1 MSSAPEPQPHQP
13 DAAAPES
20 DVPEQMRV
28 RRDKRERLLERGMA
42 PYAVTVPRTHS
53 LAEAAAL
60 GEPLDAGDEPTG
72 EEFVVSV
79 TGRIV
84 FQRNTGKLCF
94 ATLQEGQGT
103 RLQVMLSLAEVGQ
116 DQLDAWKADVDLGD
130 HVSVTGHVVRSRR
143 GEVSVMA
150 TTWVMASKALRPLPT
165 LHKDL
170 SEETRVRQRYAD
182 LIVRQEARDMVR
194 LRATVL
200 RSIRST
206 LDGFGFVEVETPI
219 LNLSHGGAAS
229 PFTTHLNAFDIDMN
243 LRAYTELWLKRAV
256 VGGVDRVY
264 EIGKVFRNEGVDS
277 THSPEFTELEFY
289 EAYGDQFTAADRT
302 RTIILDAA
310 EATGRG
316 TSLRDYRGRE
326 IDVSG
331 EWRWLPICEG
341 VGQALGEEILPDE
354 TPDNA
359 ERLRRL
365 AAARDIALKPAW
377 GAGEIILELF
387 EQLVEHTLLQPTFV
401 CDYPESVRPL
411 ARAHRTEPGLVE
423 AWDLIVGGVE
433 LAPSYSELV
442 DPVVQRERLT
452 AQAALAARGDDE
464 AMELDEDFL
473 RALEYGAPP
482 MGGTGMG
489 VDRLI
494 MLLTGTGIRETI
506 LFPHLKPQA

>member
-1 MSSAPEPQPHQP
+1 MTDTPEQTQQPEPLAP
-13 DAAAPES
+13 DQ

-28 RRDKRERLLERGMA
+28 RREKRQRLLDRGEA
-42 PYAVTVPRTHS
+42 PYAVSVPRSHT
-53 LAEAAAL
+53 LAEVREGWDHL
-60 GEPLDAGDEPTG
+60 ETG
-72 EEFVVSV
+72 EETQDAVGVAGRVV
-79 TGRIV
+79 
-84 FQRNTGKLCF
+84 FLRNTGKLCF
-94 ATLQEGQGT
+94 ATLQEGPGT
-103 RLQVMLSLAEVGQ
+103 RLQVMLSLAEVGPEA
-116 DQLDAWKADVDLGD
+116 LDAWKADVDLGD
-130 HVSVTGHVVRSRR
+130 HVCVQGRVIRSRR
-143 GEVSVMA
+143 GELSVMG
-150 TTWVMASKALRPLPT
+150 TSWSMVSKALRPLPT

-200 RSIRST
+200 RSIRAT
-206 LDGFGFVEVETPI
+206 LDGVGFVEVETPI

-229 PFTTHLNAFDIDMN
+229 PFVTHLNAFDIDMN
-243 LRAYTELWLKRAV
+243 LRSYTELWLKRAV

-302 RTIILDAA
+302 RAIILDAA

-316 TSLRDYRGRE
+316 TTLTDYRGRE
-326 IDVSG
+326 IDLSG

-341 VGQALGEEILPDE
+341 VSDALGEQVTAEED
-354 TPDNA
+354 PDNVA
-359 ERLRRL
+359 RLRRL
-365 AAARDIALKPAW
+365 AEGRDIALKPGW

-387 EQLVEHTLLQPTFV
+387 EQLVEETLIQPTFV

-411 ARAHRTEPGLVE
+411 ARAHRSAPGLVE

-433 LAPSYSELV
+433 LAPSYTELV

-452 AQAALAARGDDE
+452 AQAVLAAGGDDQ

-506 LFPHLKPQA
+506 LFPHLKPQQ